1 MLSKNRGEK
10 MGTDLVGKEIKVVF
24 NDGDKVSII
33 FCTVLSIDNRWIELE
48 YKDKSIN
55 LMNLNQI
62 IRINI
67 LEGKNE

>member
-1 MLSKNRGEK
+1 